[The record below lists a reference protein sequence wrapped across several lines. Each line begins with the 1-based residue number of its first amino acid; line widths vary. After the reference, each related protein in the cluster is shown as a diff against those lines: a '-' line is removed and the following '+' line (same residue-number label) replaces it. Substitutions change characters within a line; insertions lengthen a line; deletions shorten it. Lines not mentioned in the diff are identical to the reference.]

1 MLEII
6 NETLEGEWQAY
17 EVLEEVLESGDYGDL
32 NKRDIVKAK
41 QKIHSAIQRQQRL
54 RKVLLES
61 IDKLEDSLSTLGCEA
76 EPPEPNE

>member
-6 NETLEGEWQAY
+6 NETLEREWQAY

-32 NKRDIVKAK
+32 NKRDIAAALREIESV
-41 QKIHSAIQRQQRL
+41 IRRQQL
-54 RKVLLES
+54 SRKVLLES
-61 IDKLEDSLSTLGCEA
+61 IDKLEDSLSALGCEA